1 MKSYLNRILA
11 FILAISIFLSCS
23 VTVYAFPCRLKD
35 GTWIDKPWSEAG
47 EEIWLTIQYG
57 LSQIG
62 VFFANGADF
71 KQWLQNTETYQ
82 DLWDENGRLAKH
94 TSIDTKTGTVK
105 YDKEIMSVLK
115 SAADDYAKEHEPYHM
130 AETYPLDAIPMSE
143 FAGHKNVYDTLVNL
157 LNESP
162 SGVVMFGCNEGTMC
176 FTDLGQWFTRVSPVL
191 TDPYNASPDIERIT
205 FYQNE
210 NWNVLNFR
218 VWYIYSSI
226 EDAPIK
232 TAKEFSDNADG
243 YNQGNSYYSPVS
255 NYHRVFKKPRTQSY
269 GIYAN
274 GSSSNELYVIS
285 KDRRRIRVFN
295 TYGDFQNFTLGKRS
309 IYYTENYYNY
319 VPEDLS
325 VSIDDLQKTVDDLS
339 KVIDE
344 LLKQIQDN
352 TDESE
357 IEELLRQILEALKNQ
372 QGGGGGTGGG
382 DVNVD
387 IDLSTTNG
395 LLSKILAKVTQIFD
409 KLSES
414 VEGVSDSVHTK
425 IQDTLDEML
434 VQIKKLKH
442 WTMADTAVNAADAVA
457 DWLDF
462 LKGIFDDM
470 ENGAGNAVAAISSG
484 MDGATGLLKTK
495 FPFCIPWDVAFLVTF
510 LAHEPETPVFKLPI
524 HLESIGIDE
533 YIEVDMSDFSGIS
546 TISRTILMLIYCYG
560 LLNLTMKIIPMAK
573 EGS

>member
-1 MKSYLNRILA
+1 MSNIFKKILSFIMVVIVFVSCPLCVNASEHGGGGGTNHNPDFITDAGTINIQDDGVVMYYIEYILA
-11 FILAISIFLSCS
+11 
-23 VTVYAFPCRLKD
+23 
-35 GTWIDKPWSEAG
+35 
-47 EEIWLTIQYG
+47 
-57 LSQIG
+57 QIG
-62 VFFANGADF
+62 AVIVDHDITKVMANDQTMKEYIAKGKFDANKKTVEF
-71 KQWLQNTETYQ
+71 PKETVVYVKQQLEQ
-82 DLWDENGRLAKH
+82 
-94 TSIDTKTGTVK
+94 
-105 YDKEIMSVLK
+105 
-115 SAADDYAKEHEPYHM
+115 YAKEHEPYYM
-130 AETYPLDAIPMSE
+130 VNTMTLDDMVSAGLKNKVIFDTVSNLIDESKSNIIAFAVERGGSKMFFADIGSDFRNISAVKQGNNQSYVYFYDNETWALNYID
-143 FAGHKNVYDTLVNL
+143 VYRHSVG
-157 LNESP
+157 NEALGYNDFVETADFIFDNDDDF
-162 SGVVMFGCNEGTMC
+162 GV
-176 FTDLGQWFTRVSPVL
+176 R
-191 TDPYNASPDIERIT
+191 
-205 FYQNE
+205 
-210 NWNVLNFR
+210 
-218 VWYIYSSI
+218 YIYQVI
-226 EDAPIK
+226 PFNHNGVFTYEI
-232 TAKEFSDNADG
+232 
-243 YNQGNSYYSPVS
+243 S
-255 NYHRVFKKPRTQSY
+255 NYD
-269 GIYAN
+269 N
-274 GSSSNELYVIS
+274 LYLIT
-285 KDRRRIRVFN
+285 KEKRRIRVFN
-295 TYGDFQNFTLGKRS
+295 TYGDFQNFTLGKRKV
-309 IYYTENYYNY
+309 YYTENYYNY

-325 VSIDDLQKTVDDLS
+325 VSIDDLEKSVDDLQ

-352 TDESE
+352 TDEKE
-357 IEELLRQILEALKNQ
+357 IEDLLRQILEEIRNG
-372 QGGGGGTGGG
+372 QGTGGGGTGGG

>member
-1 MKSYLNRILA
+1 MERKFIQVFAFIMA
-11 FILAISIFLSCS
+11 FILFISCPLS
-23 VTVYAFPCRLKD
+23 VYASEKWEGSLGLTLYYNLDEIKQYIKETKDFWVYAASQLGAFVKSDFTTFMNNSDKFDEMCSDEKIGLYKDDSGNVKGVYFSKEFMAELKALL
-35 GTWIDKPWSEAG
+35 E
-47 EEIWLTIQYG
+47 Q
-57 LSQIG
+57 
-62 VFFANGADF
+62 
-71 KQWLQNTETYQ
+71 
-82 DLWDENGRLAKH
+82 
-94 TSIDTKTGTVK
+94 
-105 YDKEIMSVLK
+105 
-115 SAADDYAKEHEPYHM
+115 YAKEHEPYYM
-130 AETYPLDAIPMSE
+130 AYTVPFNEIDLSD
-143 FAGHKNVYDTLVNL
+143 FKNHKNMYDTLKNL
-157 LNESP
+157 LEDSP
-162 SGVVMFGCNEGTMC
+162 SGVVAFGCNNRNGVMWFENVGTVFKECSLVNYSDKSRVC
-176 FTDLGQWFTRVSPVL
+176 FYNNETWDIRLFHRFSITLATS
-191 TDPYNASPDIERIT
+191 DPAI
-205 FYQNE
+205 
-210 NWNVLNFR
+210 
-218 VWYIYSSI
+218 SS
-226 EDAPIK
+226 
-232 TAKEFSDNADG
+232 TKEFIEKTETKDN
-243 YNQGNSYYSPVS
+243 YGNSWSS
-255 NYHRVFKKPRTQSY
+255 TACRVFRLYLEPVNYSLSY
-269 GIYAN
+269 SGMSDEN
-274 GSSSNELYVIS
+274 MCLVS
-285 KDRRRIRVFN
+285 KERRRIRVFN
-295 TYGDFQNFTLGKRS
+295 TYGDFQNYTLGKRS
-309 IYYTENYYNY
+309 VYYTSNYYNY

-325 VSIDDLQKTVDDLS
+325 VSIDDLQKEIDDLS
-339 KVIDE
+339 KVIDQ
-344 LLKQIQDN
+344 LLDQISKD